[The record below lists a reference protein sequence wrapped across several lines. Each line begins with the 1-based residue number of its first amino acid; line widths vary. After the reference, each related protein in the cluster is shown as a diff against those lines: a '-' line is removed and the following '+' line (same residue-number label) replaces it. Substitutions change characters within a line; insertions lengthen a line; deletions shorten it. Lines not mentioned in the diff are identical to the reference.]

1 MEHEHEPL
9 DPVLRA
15 YVDAFI
21 EEASVSDAQTEAALV
36 HLEKQIESS
45 TASEPSSND
54 GIGSVA
60 KIGAAVLVAGAVGAL
75 LWSRPSPTPP
85 TSTTQSVAHEQAPQ
99 EETASVP
106 ESTRETAPPQE
117 DDSTV
122 QSVPAPAD
130 PDEPASAEPSEPDH
144 RARQLDK
151 RRPTFPTAEVKPPV
165 DVADDL
171 AAELELMRA
180 ARSALRVGK
189 TDRALSLLRRHASD
203 YPQSAFAEERQAT
216 LIRALCM
223 GGDRSGA
230 EAAAKR
236 FRDTFPSSAFA
247 AGLLE
252 ACT

>member
-9 DPVLRA
+9 DPALRA

-21 EEASVSDAQTEAALV
+21 EEASVSDAQTEAALA
-36 HLEKQIESS
+36 HLERRIESS
-45 TASEPSSND
+45 TASEASPND
-54 GIGSVA
+54 GVGPVV

-85 TSTTQSVAHEQAPQ
+85 TSTTQPVAHERVPE

-106 ESTRETAPPQE
+106 ESTRESAPPQE
-117 DDSTV
+117 DDPTV

-130 PDEPASAEPSEPDH
+130 PDEPTSAEPSEPDH
-144 RARQLDK
+144 RARQLD
-151 RRPTFPTAEVKPPV
+151 RRRSTPPTAEVKPPV

-180 ARSALRVGK
+180 ARSALRAGK
-189 TDRALSLLRRHASD
+189 TDRALSLLRQHASE
-203 YPQSAFAEERQAT
+203 YAQSAFAEERQAS

-223 GGDRSGA
+223 SGDLSGA